1 MSKVKLAVVDIPNST
16 MDVKSSKGKTKK
28 ILPGVTQTLAP
39 VMDSFGRIVT
49 GVTEEKYNE
58 IMSHDQ
64 SVTQPIAYV
73 DFYRNFCVK
82 VTDKGREFDLSIPK
96 HQLIYEFLKRCPDV
110 AESSKKVNSSIHT
123 YYLVDEEAEA
133 EKKLSKID
141 MKMKAYTYLNE
152 MSSDDIVDFLVLYG
166 KDTRSISPALA
177 KSKLGEYIETNPSV
191 FIERYE
197 DNNRQVR
204 TELRKMVV
212 KGIVRKEGPA
222 HFYGNEGDAI
232 FLGGSEELAV
242 EYLKEIKNQE
252 LYRNLLEILEK

>member
-1 MSKVKLAVVDIPNST
+1 MSRVKLEVVEIPNST

-58 IMSHDQ
+58 IMSHDK
-64 SVTQPIAYV
+64 SVTQPISYI

-82 VTDKGREFDLSIPK
+82 VTDKGKMLDLTVPK
-96 HQLIYEFLKRCPDV
+96 HQLIYEFLKTSPDV

-123 YYLVDEEAEA
+123 YYLVNEEAEA
-133 EKKLSKID
+133 EMKLSKID
-141 MKMKAYTYLNE
+141 LKMKAYTYLNE
-152 MSSDDIVDFLVLYG
+152 MSSEDIVDFLVLYG

-177 KSKLGEYIETNPSV
+177 KSKLGEYIETDPRK

-204 TELRKMVV
+204 TNLRKMITT
-212 KGIVRKEGPA
+212 GIIRKEGPA
-222 HFYGNEGDAI
+222 HFYGDEGDAI

-242 EYLKEIKNQE
+242 EFLKETKNQD